1 MEINDINFLSRC
13 VICREKILRLKQHHK
28 KVPRSTTE
36 NGKHKDLLTTADLI
50 NVGNDLDTSKI
61 SANDANDEDN
71 RQRGGSQSLV
81 GSHSQRL
88 PNSASNYSINNSRLS
103 ASSSNQSFASG
114 SFILLDV
121 TASVLDFIFQVIFVL
136 EVIFNLFLFQVFP
149 PFHQEAR

>member
-1 MEINDINFLSRC
+1 MDLAIIMFRWCITLKINDINFFSRC

-36 NGKHKDLLTTADLI
+36 NGKNKDFLNTADLI
-50 NVGNDLDTSKI
+50 NVGNDLDSSK
-61 SANDANDEDN
+61 SSVNEVNDEDN
-71 RQRGGSQSLV
+71 RQKGASQSML

-114 SFILLDV
+114 SFMFLYRADI
-121 TASVLDFIFQVIFVL
+121 IF
-136 EVIFNLFLFQVFP
+136 
-149 PFHQEAR
+149 